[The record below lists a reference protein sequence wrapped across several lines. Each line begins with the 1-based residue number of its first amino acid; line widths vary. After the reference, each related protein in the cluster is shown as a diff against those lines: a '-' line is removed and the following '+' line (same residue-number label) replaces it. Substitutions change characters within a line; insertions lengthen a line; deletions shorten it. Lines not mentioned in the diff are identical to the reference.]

1 MLLNLFWCLPS
12 RDNGGGFGRVFF
24 VLPCL
29 TSQDLGSRA
38 CDGAGLLLITCA
50 GGWGGRCMSPSRSL
64 NAASFAA
71 FLALASSSCLA
82 SNTCRNH

>member
-1 MLLNLFWCLPS
+1 VLLNLLGCLSS
-12 RDNGGGFGRVFF
+12 RDTMVEVWEGLFI
-24 VLPCL
+24 LPCL

-38 CDGAGLLLITCA
+38 CAGAGLLLVTCA
-50 GGWGGRCMSPSRSL
+50 GGWGGRCKSPSRSL

-82 SNTCRNH
+82 SNACRNH